1 MTGPKISHQAE
12 SSSSQLDGKSSSPT
26 LVVPPHHILTALFDV
41 ILVRSGAPTP
51 WETLSGM
58 KAMAGVIGKVYLFPV
73 KGQWYAS
80 SYILILLFH
89 ISLHK
94 AEREKVVREEKQA
107 TER

>member
-1 MTGPKISHQAE
+1 M
-12 SSSSQLDGKSSSPT
+12 
-26 LVVPPHHILTALFDV
+26 ALFDV
-41 ILVRSGAPTP
+41 ILMRSGAPTP

-80 SYILILLFH
+80 YILILLFH

-94 AEREKVVREEKQA
+94 AEREKVVRQEKQA